1 MLLPFHPPLIPPLGI
16 ACLKSFFAPHGFEVK
31 TINSNTD
38 EELKMYYYRYF
49 KVLSKSI
56 PRENQANFH
65 NIGNELLRQH
75 MMACIHHNDK
85 KEYEEL
91 VKSIIHNTFFCD
103 FNDELIHQLN
113 HILEEYYS
121 HLKDYCLDVLAREK
135 PQLLGISVFK
145 GTIPSSLFVFKLAKE
160 RYPDLLTV
168 MGGGVFADQLAYGS
182 PDLESFVE
190 KTPYIDKYLIGEGEN
205 LLLKLVQNQLPTTQ
219 RVFTLKDVEPPVVD
233 FSSVRTPDFSD
244 FDVGHYPY
252 LANYTSRSC
261 PYQCTFCGET
271 VFWGKYRKKSKEQI
285 LHEIEELY
293 REHNHQ
299 LILICD
305 SLLNP
310 TIDSIAECVIEHH
323 LPVYWDGYLRLDK
336 PVCQYENT
344 LRWRRGG
351 FYRARLG
358 VESGS
363 QRILDLMNK
372 KITTEQIK
380 SAVAS
385 LAKAGIKTTTYWIAG
400 YPGETEE
407 DFQQTLDLIEEMKND
422 IYEAEANP
430 FWYYLNAL
438 VKSDEWANHCVSLY
452 PERANGMLLLP
463 TRVLNIDPSPEER
476 YRRMKRFT
484 QHCDRLGI
492 PNPYSMAD
500 IYQADKRWQRL
511 HTNAVPSLNDFLTK
525 EKVDRAREVPPM
537 PVYHDEPED
546 IEDTENIFGF

>member
-1 MLLPFHPPLIPPLGI
+1 MTSQIANKYPKIILILLPFHPPLIPPLGI
-16 ACLKSFFAPHGFEVK
+16 ACLKSFLAPQGYEVK
-31 TINSNTD
+31 TINANTD
-38 EELKMYYYRYF
+38 EELKLYSYRYF

-75 MMACIHHNDK
+75 MMASIYYKDK

-91 VKSIIHNTFFCD
+91 VKAIIHNTFFCD
-103 FNDELIHQLN
+103 FKDELVHQLN

-121 HLKDYCLDVLAREK
+121 CLKDYCLDVLAREK
-135 PQLLGISVFK
+135 PQVLGISVFK
-145 GTIPSSLFVFKLAKE
+145 GTLPSSLFFFKLAKE
-160 RYPDLLTV
+160 KYPELLTV
-168 MGGGVFADQLAYGS
+168 MGGGVFADQLAHGS
-182 PDLESFVE
+182 PDLELFLE
-190 KTPYIDKYLIGEGEN
+190 KTPYIDKYIIGEGEN
-205 LLLKLVQNQLPTTQ
+205 LFLKLLQNQLPTTQ
-219 RVFTLKDVEPPVVD
+219 RVFTLKDVDPPVVD

-244 FDVGHYPY
+244 FDVGYYPY
-252 LANYTSRSC
+252 LAYYTSRSC

-271 VFWGKYRKKSKEQI
+271 VIWGKYRKKSKEQI
-285 LHEIEELY
+285 LDEMKKLY
-293 REHNHQ
+293 RTFNHQ
-299 LILICD
+299 LFLICD

-310 TIDSIAECVIEHH
+310 TIDMIAGSVIEHD

-344 LRWRRGG
+344 LHWRRGG

-363 QRILDLMNK
+363 QRILDLMDK
-372 KITTEQIK
+372 KITTGQIK
-380 SAVAS
+380 FAVTS
-385 LAKAGIKTTTYWIAG
+385 LARAGIKTTTYWIVG

-407 DFQQTLDLIEEMKND
+407 DFQQTLDLIEEMKDD

-438 VKSDEWANHCVSLY
+438 VKSDEWAKHCVSLF
-452 PERANGMLLLP
+452 PEQANEILLLP
-463 TRVLNIDPSPEER
+463 TRVLNIEPSHEER
-476 YRRMKRFT
+476 YHRLKRFS

-511 HTNAVPSLNDFLTK
+511 HTNSVPPINDFMIEGK
-525 EKVDRAREVPPM
+525 IDRAREVPVFVKNQP
-537 PVYHDEPED
+537 
-546 IEDTENIFGF
+546 

>member
-16 ACLKSFFAPHGFEVK
+16 ACLKSFLAPHGLDVK
-31 TINSNTD
+31 TINANTY

-49 KVLSKSI
+49 KVLSKAI

-91 VKSIIHNTFFCD
+91 VKSIIRNTFFCD

-121 HLKDYCLDVLAREK
+121 HLKDYCLEVLAREK

-252 LANYTSRSC
+252 LASYTSRSC

-285 LHEIEELY
+285 FHEIGELY
-293 REHNHQ
+293 RKHNHQ
-299 LILICD
+299 LILVCD

-310 TIDSIAECVIEHH
+310 TIDSIAENVMEND

-363 QRILDLMNK
+363 QRILDLMDK

-438 VKSDEWANHCVSLY
+438 VKSDEWTKHCVSLY
-452 PERANGMLLLP
+452 PEQANRMLLLP
-463 TRVLNIDPSPEER
+463 TWVLNIDPLPEER

-484 QHCDRLGI
+484 QHCERLGI
-492 PNPYSMAD
+492 PNPYSMGD

-511 HTNAVPSLNDFLTK
+511 HPNAVPSVNDFLTK
-525 EKVDRAREVPPM
+525 GKVDRAREVPPM
-537 PVYHDEPED
+537 PISHAEPED
-546 IEDTENIFGF
+546 IEDIFGFSID